1 MKNIAN
7 IKSWVLVALMSLCL
21 SLGFSACSDDDTA
34 PFHKSQLHSFG
45 PCPVLRGETIR
56 IIGSG
61 LSNCSK
67 VIFPVDVEVSNFV
80 SKTDTEIVVEVPQ
93 EAVPGHLKLVIG
105 SETVESVSL
114 LSFEEP
120 VSVESVAPLKVLAG
134 DEVVVK
140 GDYLNNIA
148 SVVFANNFEITTEDF
163 TYQARKEL
171 RFNVPAEATSGKI
184 TFTNGDEWE
193 LEWDEP
199 LEVAAASVTS
209 VSKGSLEFNEAV
221 DIYGENLQLI
231 KTVEF
236 PGSQEVEDFTVA
248 ADGSKLT
255 VKVPAETCSGAVTLK
270 QYNDLVLPAFDLT
283 VPTISVASVSPAK
296 NLEAGQTVTITGSLL
311 DRVIQIDLPGG
322 EVLFPAL
329 GFSVSNSGNGI
340 TFTVPSSMVDGAIK
354 LTQNSNISV
363 ETDVVSMRR
372 MGNVI
377 WQGNIDLG
385 GWSNNL
391 EMAAE
396 KNDNIWEAVSSA
408 IKGPGKLTV
417 NFEEDMTY
425 TWWQFKP
432 CYRKDW
438 DTLWDNVS
446 GIVGHEAGA
455 TSWTVNLT
463 AHDVEEL
470 YGSGLAIGGCYCT
483 IKSLEWESA
492 DAPTEIWSGN
502 TVFDGGWG
510 NNIPVDASAFADAK
524 DGSKLYF
531 NYELD
536 TTSNYWQIKC
546 MDGWWSTALSYNTM
560 VDPTYQCVPLE
571 EGSTQMVQEL
581 NAADVELLKERGL
594 VVCGCYVTIKSI
606 CLK

>member
-1 MKNIAN
+1 MKNISN

-34 PFHKSQLHSFG
+34 AFHHSQLHSFG

-61 LSNCSK
+61 LSNCTK
-67 VIFPVDVEVSNFV
+67 VIFPVDVEVTNFV
-80 SKTDTEIVVEVPQ
+80 SKSDTEIVVEVPQ

-105 SETVESVSL
+105 NEVVESVSM
-114 LSFEEP
+114 LSFKEP
-120 VSVESVAPLKVLAG
+120 VSIESVSPLKVLAG
-134 DEVVVK
+134 DEVTVK

-148 SVVFANNFEITTEDF
+148 TIVFANNYEITTEDF

-171 RFNVPAEATSGKI
+171 RFKVPAEATSGTI
-184 TFTNGDEWE
+184 TFTNGNDWEEEWE
-193 LEWDEP
+193 EP
-199 LEVAAASVTS
+199 LEVESATYTAVSKAAA
-209 VSKGSLEFNEAV
+209 EFGEAV
-221 DIYGENLQLI
+221 EISGTNLQLI
-231 KTVEF
+231 KTVQF
-236 PGSQEVEDFTVA
+236 PGGQDVEDFTVSS
-248 ADGSKLT
+248 DGTKLS
-255 VKVPAETCSGAVTLK
+255 VKIPTETCSGAVTLK
-270 QYNDLVLPAFDLT
+270 QYNDLVLPAFDLA
-283 VPTISVASVSPAK
+283 VPTISVTSISPMK
-296 NLEAGQTVTITGSLL
+296 NLQEGTTVTISGSLL
-311 DRVIQIDLPGG
+311 DRVIQLDLPGG
-322 EVLFPAL
+322 DILYPTF
-329 GFSVSNSGNGI
+329 GFAVSNSGDAI
-340 TFTVPSSMVDGAIK
+340 TFTVPSSMVDGSIK

-377 WQGNIDLG
+377 WQGNVDLG

-396 KNDNIWEAVSSA
+396 KNDNVWEAVSSA

-417 NFEEDMTY
+417 NFEEDMNY
-425 TWWQFKP
+425 GWWQFKP

-438 DTLWDNVS
+438 DTLWDNVY
-446 GIVGHEAGA
+446 GIVGHEEGA

-470 YGSGLAIGGCYCT
+470 YGAGLAIGGCYCT

-510 NNIPVDASAFADAK
+510 ANISVDASAFADAK

-531 NYELD
+531 TYDLD
-536 TTSNYWQIKC
+536 MSSNYWQIKA
-546 MDGWWSTALSYNTM
+546 MDGWWVPLSYNTA

-571 EGSTQMVQEL
+571 EGSTQMIQEL
-581 NAADVELLKERGL
+581 NADDVARLQERGM
-594 VVCGCYVTIKSI
+594 VICGCYCTIKSI
-606 CLK
+606 SIK